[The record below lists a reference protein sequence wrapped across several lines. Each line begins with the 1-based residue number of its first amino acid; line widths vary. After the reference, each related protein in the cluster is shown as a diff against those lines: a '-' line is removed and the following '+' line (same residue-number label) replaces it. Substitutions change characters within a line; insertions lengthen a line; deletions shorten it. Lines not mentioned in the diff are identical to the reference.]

1 MFTAFSGVSFCSSSL
16 PCQRQFWAHKRC
28 GVFNKRLCISTTT
41 TTTTDHDTY
50 VTLSI
55 AWFFH
60 PIMCCY
66 YCFQSTT
73 QSCKRD
79 DDDEDE
85 RYCHRPSRHC
95 RGIRHFDSK
104 AVSRQRSR
112 SAVCG
117 RSATYNQSV
126 YLGETQTGTHL
137 SV

>member
-16 PCQRQFWAHKRC
+16 PCQRHFWAHKRC

-41 TTTTDHDTY
+41 TTDHDAY

-73 QSCKRD
+73 QSCKR

-112 SAVCG
+112 SAGCG